1 MHTISYI
8 YIYICI
14 CICIDF
20 DYLQTLNLKP
30 ANPAHLVVRMLLKTG
45 PMEVS
50 AVGAAPFRIASNEVL
65 SPKALRTPILRPL
78 GPKTL

>member
-1 MHTISYI
+1 MCVCVYI
-8 YIYICI
+8 Y
-14 CICIDF
+14 IDF
-20 DYLQTLNLKP
+20 DYLQTLDLKP
-30 ANPAHLVVRMLLKTG
+30 ANPAHLVVRILLKTG

-65 SPKALRTPILRPL
+65 SPKAQRTPILRPL